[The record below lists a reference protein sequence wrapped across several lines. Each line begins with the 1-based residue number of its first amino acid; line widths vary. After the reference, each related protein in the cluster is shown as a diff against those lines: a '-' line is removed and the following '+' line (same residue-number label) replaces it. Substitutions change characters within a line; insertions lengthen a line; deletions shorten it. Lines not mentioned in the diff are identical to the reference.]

1 MPRRGR
7 GRRFFSQRLK
17 TRFIINPRSGRSRFA
32 IGPVRAFAD
41 RHGAEVVAT
50 ERPRHGSDLARQ
62 ALADGVELIVAVGGD
77 GTMNEIAAVLCGTEA
92 TFGLI
97 PCGSG
102 NGLARQLG
110 IHGAVSHSL
119 QLLRDG
125 KTTVIDSGLADGHP
139 FFTVAGLGFE
149 AELAAR
155 FNQLKRRG
163 FLRYLT
169 SGAGLLQRFESSDYT
184 LVHAD
189 GREDVKAFT
198 VAVANAAQYGNN
210 ALIAPGA
217 RLDDGLINLTA
228 LPPVNWWNAP
238 GLFRR
243 MFNGTLSLDPRVR
256 LRVGQRFVVERRQAG
271 LVHTDGET
279 HQAGTSVEFTVRP
292 ASLRIRVPS

>member
-1 MPRRGR
+1 M
-7 GRRFFSQRLK
+7 K
-17 TRFIINPRSGRSRFA
+17 TRFIINPRSGRGRFA
-32 IGPVRAFAD
+32 VEPVREFAV
-41 RHGAEVVAT
+41 RYAAEVVTT
-50 ERPRHGSDLARQ
+50 ERPHHGSELARQ
-62 ALADGVELIVAVGGD
+62 ALADGIELIVAVGGD
-77 GTMNEIAAVLCGTEA
+77 GTMNEIASELCGTPT

-110 IHGAVSHSL
+110 IHGSVAHSL
-119 QLLRDG
+119 AILREG
-125 KTTVIDSGLADGHP
+125 KTAVIDSGLADGHP

-155 FNQLKRRG
+155 FNLLKRRG
-163 FLRYLT
+163 FFRYLT
-169 SGAGLLQRFESSDYT
+169 SGAKLLHRFESSDYGI
-184 LVHAD
+184 VHQG
-189 GREDVKAFT
+189 GRDEVTAFT

-228 LPPVNWWNAP
+228 LPPINWWRAP

-256 LRVGQRFVVERRQAG
+256 LHAGTGFVVERAKPG
-271 LVHTDGET
+271 LIHTDGET
-279 HQAGTSVEFTVRP
+279 HQAGTRVEFAVRP
-292 ASLRIRVPS
+292 ASLRIRVPA